1 MSDEFDLDLIG
12 LFGRAVPQGPDQ
24 GDDTALTA
32 TGIVRE
38 IDAPKRRVRVG
49 LRAGEAWLPAV
60 AGRYKI
66 GATCA
71 VLLDP
76 TASRPV
82 RVLGPIDPR
91 DPILLGT
98 VTAGPTG
105 GNLTVN
111 VEGTSYVLPSPMG
124 AYTIGASAYVL
135 LNDWGVPVY
144 VTGPSSLVAGGGA
157 GSIPG
162 GGGSVVTATATIGP
176 QSTGTYRS
184 GYGWDT
190 WGNDVHGGVADV
202 YQGEAYGSGPLT
214 GLACFGDQ
222 IVNLGAIAIQ
232 SARLSV
238 RRNGSGSGASALT
251 VQGSPHGSRPGGA
264 PSGAGS
270 TATSGGIGTSS
281 WGAVDLPSDVC
292 EALRTGTAKGLLA
305 IGSAYAGFGGT
316 TTPGSFTLAI
326 QYTRNA

>member
-1 MSDEFDLDLIG
+1 MSDDFDLDLIG
-12 LFGRAVPQGPDQ
+12 LLGRAVPQGPDQ

-38 IDAPKRRVRVG
+38 VDAPKRRVRVG

-82 RVLGPIDPR
+82 RILGPIEPR

-111 VEGTSYVLPSPMG
+111 VEGTSYVLPAPMG
-124 AYTIGASAYVL
+124 AYTVGASAYVL

-157 GSIPG
+157 GTIPG

-184 GYGWDT
+184 GYGWDA
-190 WGNDVHGGVADV
+190 WGNDIHGGVADI
-202 YQGEAYGSGPLT
+202 YQGSAYGSGALT
-214 GLACFGDQ
+214 GLACYGDQ
-222 IVNLGAIAIQ
+222 IVNLGAIGIQ
-232 SARLSV
+232 KATLTA
-238 RRNGSGSGASALT
+238 RRNGSGTGSPALT
-251 VQGSPHGSRPGGA
+251 VQGAPHGTRPAGA
-264 PSGAGS
+264 PSPAGTAAS
-270 TATSGGIGTSS
+270 TGGVATNGTAS
-281 WGAVDLPSDVC
+281 VDLPADVC
-292 EALRTGTAKGLLA
+292 EALRTGSAKALA
-305 IGSAYAGFGGT
+305 AVGGSYAGFGGT

>member
-1 MSDEFDLDLIG
+1 MSDDFDLDLIG
-12 LFGRAVPQGPDQ
+12 LLGGAVPQGPDQ

-38 IDAPKRRVRVG
+38 IDAPKRRLRVG
-49 LRAGEAWLPAV
+49 LRAGEAWLPAI

-82 RVLGPIDPR
+82 RILGPIEPR
-91 DPILLGT
+91 SPILLGT

-105 GNLTVN
+105 GNLTVS
-111 VEGTSYVLPSPMG
+111 VEGTSYVLPAPMG
-124 AYTIGASAYVL
+124 AYTVGASAYVL
-135 LNDWGVPVY
+135 LDDWALPVF
-144 VTGPSSLVAGGGA
+144 VLGPSSLTAGGGA

-162 GGGSVVTATATIGP
+162 GGGSVVAATATIGP

-190 WGNDVHGGVADV
+190 WGNDIHGGVADI
-202 YQGEAYGSGPLT
+202 YQGSGYGSGALT
-214 GLACFGDQ
+214 GLACYGDQ

-232 SARLSV
+232 KITLAA
-238 RRNGSGSGASALT
+238 RRNGSGTGSTPLT
-251 VQGSPHGSRPGGA
+251 VQGAPHGGRPAGA
-264 PSGAGS
+264 PSPSGS
-270 TATSGGIGTSS
+270 TASTGGIPTSS
-281 WGAVDLPSDVC
+281 WGSVDLPADIC
-292 EALRTGTAKGLLA
+292 EALRTGSAKALTAV
-305 IGSAYAGFGGT
+305 GSGYAGFGGT
-316 TTPGSFTLAI
+316 STPGSFALTV
-326 QYTRNA
+326 QYTRAA